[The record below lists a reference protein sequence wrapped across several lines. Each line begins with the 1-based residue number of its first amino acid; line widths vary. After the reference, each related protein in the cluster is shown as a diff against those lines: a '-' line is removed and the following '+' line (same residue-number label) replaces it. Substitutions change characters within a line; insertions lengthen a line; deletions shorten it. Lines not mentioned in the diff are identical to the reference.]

1 VAELDY
7 PLPAFH
13 FVVRFDRAGSGV
25 DASFQEVGGIAPEM
39 ETEAYREGGENRYVH
54 QLPKGTKSGRLTLK
68 RGIASDASK
77 LVVWCKEVLEWG
89 LARRIEPQALQVVL
103 LDAAGLPVR
112 SWAFDDAWPV
122 KWSVDGFKSNKNEVA
137 LESIELVYGASRRE
151 L

>member
-1 VAELDY
+1 MAELDY

-13 FVVRFDRAGSGV
+13 FVVRFERAGSGV

-39 ETEAYREGGENRYVH
+39 ETETYREGGENRYVH

-68 RGIASDASK
+68 RGIASDESK
-77 LVVWCKEVLEWG
+77 LVKWCKDVLEWG
-89 LARRIEPQALQVVL
+89 LSKRIEPQALQVVL
-103 LDAAGLPVR
+103 LDAEGLPVR

-122 KWSVDGFKSNKNEVA
+122 KWSVDGFKSTKNEVA